1 MKDTITR
8 RDSRAHIVA
17 LNLEFSYL
25 MAAAETREREFTA
38 LANIPGN
45 FPKTVLSLDN
55 NDFSQLGV
63 DHRNLIN

>member
-17 LNLEFSYL
+17 LKFEFSYL

-45 FPKTVLSLDN
+45 FPKTVLSREK
-55 NDFSQLGV
+55 Q
-63 DHRNLIN
+63 